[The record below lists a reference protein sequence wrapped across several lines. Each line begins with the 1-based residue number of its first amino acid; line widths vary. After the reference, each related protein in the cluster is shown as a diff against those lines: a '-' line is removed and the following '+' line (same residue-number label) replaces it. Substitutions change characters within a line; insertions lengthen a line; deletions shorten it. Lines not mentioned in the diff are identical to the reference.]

1 MASLSLRT
9 PAPFNFRKPEEWKK
23 WRSRFEQYRLAS
35 GLSKES
41 AERQVSSL
49 LYCMGEDAEAV
60 LAKVNA
66 GISGQRTIPDTSC
79 IAPKN
84 ESTRT
89 HFSIFIIPIRIAIH
103 SRNFKAIRCF
113 VTRLA

>member
-1 MASLSLRT
+1 MRMKIAVGFVHTLIIVKILVLSCALH
-9 PAPFNFRKPEEWKK
+9 
-23 WRSRFEQYRLAS
+23 
-35 GLSKES
+35 
-41 AERQVSSL
+41 
-49 LYCMGEDAEAV
+49 
-60 LAKVNA
+60 KVNA

-113 VTRLA
+113 VPRPA

>member
-1 MASLSLRT
+1 MIA
-9 PAPFNFRKPEEWKK
+9 
-23 WRSRFEQYRLAS
+23 
-35 GLSKES
+35 
-41 AERQVSSL
+41 L
-49 LYCMGEDAEAV
+49 LDNV
-60 LAKVNA
+60 QILVKVNA

-113 VTRLA
+113 VPRLA